1 MVPDIPAIAFV
12 FSQLLRAR
20 LLATAYLFPKYL
32 VQASCP
38 KVGPELIE
46 MKWGYGAAINGRKK
60 WADFPVGT
68 FTSKKSKMRHV

>member
-1 MVPDIPAIAFV
+1 MQRLILPKWATYGSLMVPDIPAIAFV

-46 MKWGYGAAINGRKK
+46 MKWGYGAAINGRLN
-60 WADFPVGT
+60 G
-68 FTSKKSKMRHV
+68 